1 MLQPNLG
8 HAVYTAMMA
17 EWLAGVRSVTAAQ
30 TYVRT
35 DARGRTSLTQ
45 VLVAISDNQ
54 TSQSRL
60 TPGSGSANDAAAA
73 AAAASKWPLNRSRS
87 RLTEL
92 IGFSLKCL
100 HHP

>member
-1 MLQPNLG
+1 
-8 HAVYTAMMA
+8 MA

-73 AAAASKWPLNRSRS
+73 AAAAAAAVSKWPLNRSRS

-92 IGFSLKCL
+92 IGFSLNCL